1 MKKCSVRMSIA
12 AGFIVLDAVVGL
24 AAAPSAVTG
33 SIHRRTIA
41 GTIDIEA
48 PGGLRSGPQEEATNA
63 NPLWAIPL
71 KDLTATRERPIFSPS
86 RRPPAPAV
94 VAAPFVPSHDPPKPA
109 RPLLTLV
116 GTIVGDNEG
125 FGIFLDQSTNKMIRL
140 KLGQDHERWVLRRVS
155 RREVIFE
162 KDRKSAVL
170 VIPAP
175 DAKPAAVVSQ
185 VAEKPNAKR
194 MKR

>member
-1 MKKCSVRMSIA
+1 MKKCGVRMGIA
-12 AGFIVLDAVVGL
+12 AGFIVLDAIVGL
-24 AAAPSAVTG
+24 AAAPAAVTG
-33 SIHRRTIA
+33 PIDGRTIA

-48 PGGLRSGPQEEATNA
+48 PGGRRSGPQEEATNA

-86 RRPPAPAV
+86 RRPPAV

-155 RREVIFE
+155 RREAIFE

-185 VAEKPNAKR
+185 VAEKPNAERRKR
-194 MKR
+194 